1 MTRFR
6 QTIGLVSCALGLL
19 ALPSATGI
27 LAGQNAP
34 AAQTTLAQRIVHPNP
49 KGYGPGRGS
58 VHAGAGTMGF
68 GALFNRGMFGPHFNF
83 MHRGE
88 IPVGSGIGH
97 HFHNTADEMFV
108 ILNGEAQF
116 TIDGRTAVVKGPV
129 GVVCRAGHSHA
140 IYNSSNEV
148 LQWINFQ
155 VSVTPGISDA
165 FDLGD
170 DRVGAALDRVPT
182 FITTKLDRALFSAGG
197 RGGRGPAGPPT
208 AAATTPAAPPVA
220 APTTPAAPSPVMT
233 RRAGAPTI
241 FASPWAYIDHVL
253 LQPGAATPVLAHD
266 AIAEAYYVLAGIGT
280 VTVGNETAP
289 VGKWDAIPVRLGDSS
304 SFTNTGTEPLE
315 LLVYAVAKDMESK
328 LAMMAAGGRGG
339 RGGQ

>member
-1 MTRFR
+1 MTPSRR
-6 QTIGLVSCALGLL
+6 TLGLVSCMVGLL
-19 ALPSATGI
+19 ALPSATGT
-27 LAGQNAP
+27 LARQSAP
-34 AAQTTLAQRIVHPNP
+34 AAQAALAQRIVHPNP
-49 KGYGPGRGS
+49 NGYGPGRGS

-68 GALFNRGMFGPHFNF
+68 GALFNRGTFGPHFNF

-197 RGGRGPAGPPT
+197 RGGRGAAPAPG
-208 AAATTPAAPPVA
+208 AAPAAPA
-220 APTTPAAPSPVMT
+220 AVMT

-241 FASPWAYIDHVL
+241 FASPWSYIDHVL
-253 LQPGAATPVLAHD
+253 IQPGAATPVMAHD
-266 AIAEAYYVLAGIGT
+266 TIAEAYYVLAGSGT
-280 VTVGNETAP
+280 VTVATETAP
-289 VGKWDAIPVRLGDSS
+289 IGKWDAIPVRLGDSS
-304 SFTNTGTEPLE
+304 SFTNNGTEPLE
-315 LLVYAVAKDMESK
+315 LLVYGVAKDMESK
-328 LAMMAAGGRGG
+328 LATMASGRGG